1 MSYRKI
7 ITGDIVGHRIS
18 ELPDTPTIP
27 TQELKEKFDSL
38 SLDVIIPIFN
48 QLIDDLGKNTSASF
62 LGAKSTKNARGEKI
76 QEILEALDSAIEKCK
91 NYVEEIKKNNES
103 AIRNINQNVEN
114 SLNISK
120 KAEAIAKEANEN
132 SENALIIAE
141 NTSSSVKVAI
151 DNLTASIYEQ
161 THFID
166 PATGELSDIETIMT
180 NMFNMLRPA
189 PITAQEYDEKNYTA
203 ETYDSLMLTSYN
215 YDMYAK
221 NLL

>member
-62 LGAKSTKNARGEKI
+62 LGAKSTKNANGEKI
-76 QEILEALDSAIEKCK
+76 QEILDGLDSAIE
-91 NYVEEIKKNNES
+91 NNKS

-114 SLNISK
+114 SLGISK
-120 KAEAIAKEANEN
+120 KAEAIAKDAIKN
-132 SENALIIAE
+132 SEKALTIAE

-166 PATGELSDIETIMT
+166 PATGEFSDLETIMT

-221 NLL
+221 NLLY